1 MNPGEKQVTIKCRM
15 VRDPGT
21 SVTEPRYATSG
32 SAGMDLAACLDKPVT
47 LAPGE
52 IVKIGTGI
60 AIQLPDQNYAAMVFP
75 RSGNAARHGITLA
88 NAVGVVDSDYTGEI
102 LCPVINLSKEPYTI
116 NPGDRIAQLV
126 IVPITIARLEYVTEL
141 DATKRGDRG
150 FGSTGR

>member
-1 MNPGEKQVTIKCRM
+1 M

-75 RSGNAARHGITLA
+75 R
-88 NAVGVVDSDYTGEI
+88 
-102 LCPVINLSKEPYTI
+102 
-116 NPGDRIAQLV
+116 
-126 IVPITIARLEYVTEL
+126 
-141 DATKRGDRG
+141 
-150 FGSTGR
+150 